1 MHALIIED
9 EWFIVDA
16 MEDALLQIGFSSFSD
31 ANFVEEAVA
40 AARGKCP
47 DLIVANH
54 QLIDGTGTDAVLAIC
69 SDQEIP
75 VVFVTA
81 NGSDVVSAL
90 PKAIVVSKPFG
101 SMSLHSAVER
111 AQECPLAS
119 PALAEIEIG

>member
-16 MEDALLQIGFSSFSD
+16 VEDALRQVGFSSFAD
-31 ANFVEEAVA
+31 ANSVEEAVA
-40 AARGKCP
+40 AASSRCP

-54 QLIDGTGTDAVLAIC
+54 HLIDGTGTDAVLAIC

-81 NGSDVVSAL
+81 NGADVRSAL
-90 PKAIVVSKPFG
+90 PQAIVVSKPFV
-101 SMSLHSAVER
+101 SVSLHSAVEH
-111 AQECPLAS
+111 AQQCPFVC
-119 PALAEIEIG
+119 P

>member
-16 MEDALLQIGFSSFSD
+16 VEDALRQIGFSSFAD
-31 ANFVEEAVA
+31 ANSVAEAVA
-40 AARGKCP
+40 AAHVTCP

-81 NGSDVVSAL
+81 NGSEVRSTL
-90 PKAIVVSKPFG
+90 PHAIVVSKPFV
-101 SMSLHSAVER
+101 SLSLHSAVEQ
-111 AQECPLAS
+111 AQECPFVC
-119 PALAEIEIG
+119 PCRN